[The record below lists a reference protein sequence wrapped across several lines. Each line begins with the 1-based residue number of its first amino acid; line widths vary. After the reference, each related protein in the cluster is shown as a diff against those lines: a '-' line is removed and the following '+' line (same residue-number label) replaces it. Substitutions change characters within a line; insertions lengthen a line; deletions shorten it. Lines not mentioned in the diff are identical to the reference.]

1 MVFFWPHHERTL
13 WVEFARIQQ
22 AAGINLPCRDA
33 RGHECTD
40 ACHAYGF
47 HALRRAYATLNAD
60 TMSAVLQKK
69 MRHRSFTTTQ
79 RYIALADKMKGAA
92 EKVFVPKFL
101 RDGTDG

>member
-1 MVFFWPHHERTL
+1 
-13 WVEFARIQQ
+13 
-22 AAGINLPCRDA
+22 
-33 RGHECTD
+33 
-40 ACHAYGF
+40 
-47 HALRRAYATLNAD
+47 
-60 TMSAVLQKK
+60 MSAVLQKK